1 MKMIKANECPN
12 CGCNATMFT
21 ETCPRCG
28 YSTYSN
34 KRSLADEL
42 KDEGLCRLGELLNEG
57 EVHELV
63 MLAEAGKLF
72 NKQGKIV

>member
-1 MKMIKANECPN
+1 MTIRRNECPS
-12 CGCNATMFT
+12 CGSNDKMFT
-21 ETCPRCG
+21 DICPRCG
-28 YSTYSN
+28 YEPSIS

-72 NKQGKIV
+72 NKQGNRQ

>member
-1 MKMIKANECPN
+1 MNIMKNEYMKNECPN
-12 CGCNATMFT
+12 CGYK
-21 ETCPRCG
+21 PSIR
-28 YSTYSN
+28 

-72 NKQGKIV
+72 NKQGNRL